1 VTRRLTL
8 PATPVLTTI
17 AAIALVLAACGG
29 DDGGGSDGGGNGG
42 DPARTIAVTATE
54 YQFIAEAGIE
64 IAAGETIEFAVSNE
78 GEVTHEMQVLTGDAK
93 TLGRTPEIPPS
104 QQATVT
110 VTFEEAGVFQVI
122 CDIDDH
128 LSRGQRAQF
137 EVTDS

>member
-1 VTRRLTL
+1 MTTRLT
-8 PATPVLTTI
+8 PPGISVLSTI
-17 AAIALVLAACGG
+17 AAIALVLAGCGG
-29 DDGGGSDGGGNGG
+29 GDDGGGNGG
-42 DPARTIAVTATE
+42 DPARTIAVSATE

-64 IAAGETIEFAVSNE
+64 IAAGETIEFEVTND
-78 GEVTHEMQVLTGDAK
+78 GEVTHEMQVLTSDAK
-93 TLGRTPEIPPS
+93 TLGQTPEIPPS

-137 EVTDS
+137 EVTDA